1 MQEITQKL
9 SGDLRI
15 LNLTEMWE
23 VYRLWGAEH
32 TAESLKRILIIL
44 HGDDVDDLS
53 PSEIAS
59 SLFLGLYKNGIESFQ
74 DFVKSM
80 VV

>member
-1 MQEITQKL
+1 MQETTQKL

-23 VYRLWGAEH
+23 VYRLWDAEH
-32 TAESLKRILIIL
+32 TAESVRRVLIIL
-44 HGDDVDDLS
+44 RGEDVDDLS
-53 PSEIAS
+53 PAEIAS
-59 SLFLGLYKNGIESFQ
+59 SLFIGLYQNGYESFH